1 MTLIGSLALTQV
13 HSIGTLMHMGPGFF
27 PMTLGVLLVF
37 LGVLFAINGV
47 ASSPDQSDQVESRK
61 NEWWGWTCIIAGP
74 ILFMI
79 LGEYGGM
86 APATFAC
93 VFVSALGD
101 RTATWKGSLILAL
114 AVTVFGVLLQ
124 CVFPGAMRPA
134 ARRPVLRVAPQ
145 RKGETGAG
153 VLPGLIEGRFRPHTI
168 IGGRLMRCPM

>member
-1 MTLIGSLALTQV
+1 MGSFLRTLAPKRDLYAGGAMTLIGSLALTQV

-37 LGVLFAINGV
+37 LGVLIAVNGV
-47 ASSPDQSDQVESRK
+47 ALSPDQGDQVESKK

-86 APATFAC
+86 APATFGC

-101 RTATWKGSLILAL
+101 RTATWKGSFILAL
-114 AVTVFGVLLQ
+114 AVTVFGVLLFSYLLKIP
-124 CVFPGAMRPA
+124 FP
-134 ARRPVLRVAPQ
+134 
-145 RKGETGAG
+145 
-153 VLPGLIEGRFRPHTI
+153 I
-168 IGGRLMRCPM
+168 IRGFSI